1 MLLVI
6 LTLGWLTFGG
16 CQGCF
21 GASAS
26 KRDRGPVSCHVLDTA
41 TGDPAE
47 GIKMILE
54 KFTNN
59 NTWQFVMAK

>member
-6 LTLGWLTFGG
+6 FTLLLTFGG
-16 CQGCF
+16 CLGCF

-26 KRDRGPVSCHVLDTA
+26 KRDGGPLSCHVLDTA
-41 TGDPAE
+41 AGHPAE

-59 NTWQFVMAK
+59 NSWQYVMAK